1 LREVHNRIA
10 DYLAKLAPGGLCVA
24 FSGGVDSALLLRL
37 ACDTGGAV
45 HAVTVC
51 TPFHSPLEQAEARE
65 LAEAFGA
72 VHKLLMPDLPG
83 ELLDNPVHRCYLCK
97 KALFRAIREYADGQG
112 LEHLVDGTNR
122 DDLGEYRPGLKALN
136 ELGVHSPLAELGITK
151 AEVRELA
158 AGLGLD
164 VADKPSVP
172 CLATRYPYDHPIRL
186 ERLPGIDRVERQ
198 ARAMGISNVRARV
211 EGETLRLEVAAA
223 DMPRVLSGREELA
236 GLALEAGFVGISL
249 DLEELR
255 SGSMDIREARLA
267 GRAGTEAKDGA
278 YPHPESI

>member
-1 LREVHNRIA
+1 
-10 DYLAKLAPGGLCVA
+10 
-24 FSGGVDSALLLRL
+24 
-37 ACDTGGAV
+37 
-45 HAVTVC
+45 
-51 TPFHSPLEQAEARE
+51 LEQAEARQ

-72 VHKLLMPDLPG
+72 VHKLLTPQLPR
-83 ELLDNPVHRCYLCK
+83 ELLDNPIHRCYLCK
-97 KALFRAIREYADGQG
+97 KALFQAIREYADDRG

-122 DDLGEYRPGLKALN
+122 DDLGEYRPGLKALG

-164 VADKPSVP
+164 VADKPSAP
-172 CLATRYPYDHPIRL
+172 CLATRYPYRHPISL

-267 GRAGTEAKDGA
+267 GRKTTGGICPYPEGT
-278 YPHPESI
+278 